1 MIARSN
7 NNQSVFTN
15 LLTFIY
21 PQHLHILSLLL
32 SSVFPVGEV
41 PPAGTICSST
51 RTSSLSGWASVSVH
65 GRRNLQRPLMLTP
78 VRALA
83 ALRASLS
90 YALNQ
95 NHAPFI
101 PRSWNIK
108 LDKLRKVTRLVSGR
122 AERQPRC
129 LPAEPRPPPSTL
141 CMCFICCSKSRVQK
155 ADTLSHA
162 YKVTIQDE
170 LLNVCLWPAF
180 TEGFGEELSGRA
192 FV

>member
-1 MIARSN
+1 MNTCNNWVIMFCFIERLDNMIARSN

-21 PQHLHILSLLL
+21 PQHLHILSLLF

-51 RTSSLSGWASVSVH
+51 RTSGLSGWAPVSVH
-65 GRRNLQRPLMLTP
+65 ERRNLQRPLMLTP

-108 LDKLRKVTRLVSGR
+108 LDKLRKVSQLVSGR
-122 AERQPRC
+122 EERQPRC
-129 LPAEPRPPPSTL
+129 LPAEPGAHSLNPL
-141 CMCFICCSKSRVQK
+141 HVFHM
-155 ADTLSHA
+155 
-162 YKVTIQDE
+162 
-170 LLNVCLWPAF
+170 LL
-180 TEGFGEELSGRA
+180 
-192 FV
+192 